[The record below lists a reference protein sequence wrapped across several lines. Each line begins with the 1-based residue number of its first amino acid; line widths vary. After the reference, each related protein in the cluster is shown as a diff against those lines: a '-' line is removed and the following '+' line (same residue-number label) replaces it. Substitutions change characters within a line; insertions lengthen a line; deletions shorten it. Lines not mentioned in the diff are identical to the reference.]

1 MTQISLDPLDLA
13 ALLCSRVCHDVIS
26 PVGAIANGLEMLED
40 EKDPEMR
47 AMALDLVKKSSAKAS
62 AQLQFCRLAF
72 GAAGSAGADIDS
84 GDAQNVANGLLVD
97 DRTKIE
103 WNVARAYMPKN
114 KVKLLLNMCLIAS
127 KAIPRGGL
135 LTVTVTGT
143 GNETSARIEAA
154 GPNLR
159 LAHGVAQMLSGAPEG
174 PVDAH
179 SIQPYY
185 AALVAKAAGM
195 QVSARTENDK
205 VVLEALPLAED
216 LALAS

>member
-47 AMALDLVKKSSAKAS
+47 AMALDLIKKSSAKAS

-143 GNETSARIEAA
+143 GNVTSARIEAA

-159 LAHGVAQMLSGAPEG
+159 LAHGVAQMLSGAPDG